1 MSRLHR
7 EILKQ
12 QLMNY
17 DYSNTPVNKMI
28 LVELD
33 YSQITVQSEGP
44 QGFTHYK
51 TSGGSLENLIE
62 QMNQRVEKNPDYDLI
77 IVDKSDKIWQIQTKY
92 DLVWIIYM
100 SLINN

>member
-7 EILKQ
+7 ELLKQ

-51 TSGGSLENLIE
+51 SSGGSLENLIE
-62 QMNQRVEKNPDYDLI
+62 QMNQRVEKNPNYDLI
-77 IVDKSDKIWQIQTKY
+77 IVDKSDK
-92 DLVWIIYM
+92 VW
-100 SLINN
+100 